1 MEFIIK
7 PEDSGINIK
16 DFLRREI
23 NPSRKLLNLTKNKP
37 DGILIN
43 GERMT
48 VRYILNPGDILHFNY
63 DNPEEPDIIKN
74 ESLLELIEIVYE
86 DEYILGVNKPPDM
99 PSHPSFNHLDDTL
112 ANAVVAYYYQ
122 KTEKNEKN
130 QNKIFRPVNR
140 LDKDTSGLV
149 LIAKDKLISAKLNAL
164 IKRGEIKKVYHAAA
178 LCDFNQLNTQKIQ
191 EIHERLLKI
200 NGSFEYNPA
209 TRTGRITAPIR
220 REHDSIIKRTC
231 AADGNFSVT
240 EFKFVKTIT
249 SIESNK
255 SHESNEPNESNGEIS
270 IFEVYPIT
278 GRTHQI
284 RVHFHLIG
292 AALLGDDLYY
302 HNLDLTLSLREQYNI
317 KRHALHA
324 ASLEFIH
331 PMQNSNIKIEC
342 GLPKDMREIIK
353 NI

>member
-7 PEDSGINIK
+7 SEDSGINIK

-48 VRYILNPGDILHFNY
+48 VRYNLKPGDILNFNY
-63 DNPEEPDIIKN
+63 VTDADYMPAAN

-86 DEYILGVNKPPDM
+86 DDYILCVNKPPDM

-112 ANAVVAYYYQ
+112 ANAVAAHYLR
-122 KTEKNEKN
+122 
-130 QNKIFRPVNR
+130 QNINIKFHPVNR

-149 LIAKDKLISAKLNAL
+149 LIAKDRLISPKLNAL
-164 IKRGEIKKVYHAAA
+164 IKRGEIKKIYQAIVSGD
-178 LCDFNQLNTQKIQ
+178 LSGLKPN
-191 EIHERLLKI
+191 EI
-200 NGSFEYNPA
+200 SEYDPA
-209 TRTGRITAPIR
+209 NKTGRIAAPIR

-231 AADGNFSVT
+231 APDGDYALT
-240 EFKFVKTIT
+240 EFKFIK
-249 SIESNK
+249 
-255 SHESNEPNESNGEIS
+255 SNGEIS
-270 IFEVYPIT
+270 LAEVYPIT

-284 RVHFHLIG
+284 RVHFQAAG
-292 AALLGDDLYY
+292 FALLGDDFYY
-302 HNLDLTLSLREQYNI
+302 NNLELTQAMREKYNI

-324 ASLEFIH
+324 VSLEFAH
-331 PMQNSNIKIEC
+331 PVTKSNIKIEC
-342 GLPKDMREIIK
+342 APPEDMQKIT
-353 NI
+353 NIF